1 MPHLSS
7 GGSLVKIWVACVA
20 VAALGASSA
29 SADVFYNN
37 YDPFGG
43 SDPDNA
49 WLISAADS
57 FFPKLRSPAM
67 AFVAASSGN
76 VSQIDL
82 VLENALG
89 AGPSGVTVSLWTDVG
104 DGLGTEL
111 GSWDVTALP
120 PSAFIY
126 APSVSIAVSGVTLV
140 GGDTYF
146 LQTQADDGVAAGWEF
161 NITGATTEIL
171 FQGRDTGVDVAGAF
185 DVLGT
190 FSGAPEP
197 ASWALSLFGLGLI
210 GGALRSRRA
219 RRYALT
225 PS

>member
-1 MPHLSS
+1 LF
-7 GGSLVKIWVACVA
+7 CVA
-20 VAALGASSA
+20 AAALGASSA
-29 SADVFYNN
+29 SAAVFYNN

-43 SDPDNA
+43 SDPNNA

-57 FFPKLRSPAM
+57 SFPKLRSPAM
-67 AFVAASSGN
+67 AFAAASSGSVN
-76 VSQIDL
+76 QIDIT
-82 VLENALG
+82 LENALG
-89 AGPSGVTVSLWTDVG
+89 SGPSGVTVSLWTDVD

-120 PSAFIY
+120 PSSFIY
-126 APSVSIAVSGVTLV
+126 APSVTIPVSGVTLI

-146 LQTQADDGVAAGWEF
+146 LQAQADDGVAAAWEL

-171 FQGRDTGVDVAGAF
+171 FKGVDGGIDTAGAF

-190 FSGAPEP
+190 FSGTPEP

-210 GGALRSRRA
+210 GGALRSRRE
-219 RRYALT
+219 RRSALT